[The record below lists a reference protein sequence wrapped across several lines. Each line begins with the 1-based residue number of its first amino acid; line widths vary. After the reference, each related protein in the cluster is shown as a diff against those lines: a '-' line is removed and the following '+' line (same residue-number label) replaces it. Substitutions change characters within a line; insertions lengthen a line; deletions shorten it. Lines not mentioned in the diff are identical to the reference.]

1 MFLKIWGGFRLI
13 HSYQDFYSFSPYFS
27 AVDTQLY
34 LKNCYK
40 HFEQAEQKSYEN
52 CYPFIYYLEHA
63 KIYYEQSNKSP
74 LLIQPILLF
83 YGLVH
88 LIKACLL
95 TKDPNYPENTSV
107 LAHGVTTRKRKKQ
120 QYEFLKDEVKFQ
132 KNGLFSCMLEKM
144 FNLHNLEGDK
154 ITMNELLQQIPELNP
169 LFNKLEKRNIFIDIS
184 QHHGSFIFPMEILDH
199 FHMTQERF
207 TEYIQLKSSNHLCY
221 KEDASDFLTFERS
234 GQANNFSPL
243 KYNFLENQFCFPT
256 SKSEFLTFPE
266 LISHYLLLFNLSMI
280 ARYETEWWSELLK
293 TMPNKDYP
301 FIVQF
306 LKITSQKGPF
316 LAYQYLASNHP

>member
-1 MFLKIWGGFRLI
+1 MNHPYK
-13 HSYQDFYSFSPYFS
+13 DFHSFSTFFS
-27 AVDTQLY
+27 AVDTQEY

-40 HFEQAEQKSYEN
+40 HFDQADQKSYEN

-63 KIYYEQSNKSP
+63 QIYYDQAKQSP

-83 YGLVH
+83 YGFVH

-95 TKDPNYPENTSV
+95 TQDPNYPENTSV

-132 KNGLFSCMLEKM
+132 RNGLFSCMLEKM
-144 FNLHNLEGDK
+144 FNIKNLEGDK
-154 ITMNELLQQIPELNP
+154 ATMNSLLQQIPELNP
-169 LFNKLEKRNIFIDIS
+169 LFNQLEQRNTFIDINYH
-184 QHHGSFIFPMEILDH
+184 QQVFTFPKEILDY
-199 FHMTQERF
+199 FHMTENRF
-207 TEYIQLKSSNHLCY
+207 IDYIQANSSNNLLY
-221 KEDASDFLTFERS
+221 RSSTSNSILFDES
-234 GQANNFSPL
+234 GQSHDFSLL
-243 KYNFLENQFCFPT
+243 KFNLLEGSYCFPVLKD
-256 SKSEFLTFPE
+256 SFFPFPE
-266 LISHYLLLFNLSMI
+266 MVSHYLILFNLSMI

-306 LKITSQKGPF
+306 LSITSQKGPF
-316 LAYQYLASNHP
+316 LAYQYLVDKRSSNPYL